1 VTATL
6 KQLVI
11 TTTTTTSLATTIN
24 TSNFNEAGVNFIE
37 LESTFQIQA

>member
-11 TTTTTTSLATTIN
+11 TTNISLATTIN